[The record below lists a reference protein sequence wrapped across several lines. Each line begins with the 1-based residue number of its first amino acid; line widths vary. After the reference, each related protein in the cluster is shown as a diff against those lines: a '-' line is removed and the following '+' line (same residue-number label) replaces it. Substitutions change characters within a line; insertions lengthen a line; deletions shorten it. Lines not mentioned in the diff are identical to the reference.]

1 MGPYQPS
8 PRSDQSSSGLQG
20 ETLKP
25 VQSESE
31 EGSSESDSDSESESE
46 TDEEEEE
53 EDNR

>member
-1 MGPYQPS
+1 MDPHQPS
-8 PRSDQSSSGLQG
+8 SRSVRSYSGLQG

-31 EGSSESDSDSESESE
+31 EGSSESDSESESE